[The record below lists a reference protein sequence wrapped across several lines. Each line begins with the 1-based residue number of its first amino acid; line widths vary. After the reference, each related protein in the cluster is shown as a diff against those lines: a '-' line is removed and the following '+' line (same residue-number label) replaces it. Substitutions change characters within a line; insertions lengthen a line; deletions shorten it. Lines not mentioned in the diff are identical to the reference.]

1 MHIKNIIIVNLL
13 CISTV
18 FAQNGCDESNDGN
31 INCSSSSKLDLSIAS
46 TYTNDYKNTQLS
58 DGANPY
64 LDSSRYTSWGYGSD
78 WKRGHESV
86 SLSQPLAD
94 DYKKSL
100 EEKTKAASD
109 TGLWCFFTIY
119 SCY

>member
-1 MHIKNIIIVNLL
+1 MDIKNIIIVSLL
-13 CISTV
+13 CISV
-18 FAQNGCDESNDGN
+18 GFAQDGCDGSNGGN
-31 INCSSSSKLDLSIAS
+31 INCSSSSKLDLSIPS
-46 TYTNDYKNTQLS
+46 TYANDYKDTQSS

-64 LDSSRYTSWGYGSD
+64 LDSSRYTSYGYSSD

-86 SLSQPLAD
+86 SLSQPLTD

-100 EEKTKAASD
+100 EEEVKAASD
-109 TGLWCFFTIY
+109 TGFWCFFTIY